1 VCLAVCA
8 LPAPPLRSS
17 MQALTVLP
25 GVSSCT
31 LVCGADGCAGATAV
45 SHLHASVSGTAV
57 PAHVAQVAQG
67 GAVAAEPARG
77 NRRWVIVGLCFVA
90 FMLCNMD
97 RVNMSIA
104 ILPMSKQFGW
114 DSATIGLVQSSFFWC
129 AAPPSR
135 PPRPCAVCHASM
147 PSASAPGLVHV
158 DNMYV
163 PACALL
169 YSHVLTTVCA
179 RLAHVYTLYLPQSSP
194 RGRLMHT
201 MQ

>member
-1 VCLAVCA
+1 VLGCLCFASAPTALNHAGLA
-8 LPAPPLRSS
+8 LPRSTQRHAHMRCSRLRRRNSREPPACK
-17 MQALTVLP
+17 Q
-25 GVSSCT
+25 
-31 LVCGADGCAGATAV
+31 
-45 SHLHASVSGTAV
+45 VSGTAG
-57 PAHVAQVAQG
+57 PTHAPRAAQG

-135 PPRPCAVCHASM
+135 PPRPLRCVPCEHAKRF
-147 PSASAPGLVHV
+147 G
-158 DNMYV
+158 
-163 PACALL
+163 
-169 YSHVLTTVCA
+169 
-179 RLAHVYTLYLPQSSP
+179 QSWC
-194 RGRLMHT
+194 M
-201 MQ
+201 